1 VHIVASHEQH
11 GECVGHLRQQA
22 RPWYDHTAG
31 ERYNE
36 KNDGSLMP
44 VKDEDAES

>member
-1 VHIVASHEQH
+1 
-11 GECVGHLRQQA
+11 VGHLRQQA

-36 KNDGSLMP
+36 SNDGNMA